1 MGSFND
7 FKNIPNKV
15 TSNMKAASKETLQKQ
30 AYPFFTLKCLLLQA
44 MYYIGK
50 WLITKI
56 KYRWMHVSL
65 WVENISHSLKQN
77 VAGKKFCLRWV
88 NEFMNFMS
96 LYIFLLKVLLYLL
109 AIFWK
114 IRIATLYE
122 ENGSMEI
129 SLNTLFWQFFTNI
142 KTLAFLKHRITK
154 QSFK

>member
-77 VAGKKFCLRWV
+77 VAGKKFCSTFYEFKMSEWV
-88 NEFMNFMS
+88 YEFYEFI
-96 LYIFLLKVLLYLL
+96 YIFVESLIIFVGNLLKNKNSNIIWRKWFYG
-109 AIFWK
+109 
-114 IRIATLYE
+114 
-122 ENGSMEI
+122 N
-129 SLNTLFWQFFTNI
+129 FT
-142 KTLAFLKHRITK
+142 
-154 QSFK
+154 